1 MGIQIYNHMVVNSL
15 GLALAAAADP
25 TRREILARLAKGPAT
40 IHELQRPF
48 RVSQQAVSKHVAYLE
63 RARLIRKRRQG
74 RQSVCTLNPKPLE
87 QIAGWAEGFRDLWE
101 GNYRRLDA
109 LLDEMQR
116 GGAPHPSTDRTRKR
130 GDR

>member
-1 MGIQIYNHMVVNSL
+1 MVVNSL
-15 GLALAAAADP
+15 GAALAAAADP

-63 RARLIRKRRQG
+63 RARLIHKRRRG
-74 RQSVCTLNPKPLE
+74 RLSVCTLNPKPLQE
-87 QIAGWAEGFRDLWE
+87 IAGWAESFRDLWDA
-101 GNYRRLDA
+101 NYRRLDV
-109 LLDEMQR
+109 LLDELQSGSPER
-116 GGAPHPSTDRTRKR
+116 RANARTRKR